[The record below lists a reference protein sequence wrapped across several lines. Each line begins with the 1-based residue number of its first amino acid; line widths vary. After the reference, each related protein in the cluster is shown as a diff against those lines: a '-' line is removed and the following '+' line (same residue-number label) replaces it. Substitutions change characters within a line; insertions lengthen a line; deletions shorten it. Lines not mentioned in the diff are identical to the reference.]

1 VGDSQQEEGELST
14 TRSADYRELT
24 ILDVAE
30 AAQVSKSTVSRVL
43 NGSPY
48 VASETRERVLAV
60 VAKLD
65 FRANTAAQGLRT
77 TRSRLV
83 GLLVPAI
90 DNDMFAATAEVI
102 EQELRRSGIGLVIT
116 SSGWDA
122 AGERLSLE
130 SLRDR
135 RLDGLVVSVVNE
147 SDPDLPARL
156 AGIARTVVLLDREI
170 PGVTADVVLTDQR
183 AGIERAVDH
192 LAALGHQTVGI
203 ATISQDVRPGREAM
217 SAFADSAARHG
228 LETAQVVIPYDRIDR
243 ASGWEIVER
252 MLERRATAIL
262 CFVPNTVTAGVL
274 ECLDQKGILVPEELS
289 LIGFDESE
297 LASVKKPQLTVV
309 FRPIHDLALRAAR
322 MMVTRLA
329 EPDLPPRT
337 EIIRMGLMVRGST
350 AAPMTVVSVV

>member
-1 VGDSQQEEGELST
+1 VGS
-14 TRSADYRELT
+14 TRSGDHKDLT

-30 AAQVSKSTVSRVL
+30 EAQVSKSTVSRVL

-48 VASETRERVLAV
+48 VAHETRERVLAV
-60 VAKLD
+60 VARLD

-147 SDPDLPARL
+147 LDAGLSQRL
-156 AGIARTVVLLDREI
+156 AAIARSLVLLDREI
-170 PGVTADVVLTDQR
+170 PGVNADVVLTDQR

-203 ATISQDVRPGREAM
+203 ATISHDVRPGREAI
-217 SAFADSAARHG
+217 SAFVDSAERHG
-228 LETAQVVIPYDRIDR
+228 LDTIEVVVPYDRIDR

-252 MLERRATAIL
+252 MVERRATAIL
-262 CFVPNTVTAGVL
+262 CFVPNSVTAGVL
-274 ECLDQKGILVPEELS
+274 ECLDQKGILVPDHLS
-289 LIGFDESE
+289 VIGFDESE

-309 FRPIHDLALRAAR
+309 YRPIQELALRAAR
-322 MMVTRLA
+322 MMVSRLA
-329 EPDLPPRT
+329 QPDLPPRT
-337 EIIRMGLMVRGST
+337 EVIRMSLMVRGST
-350 AAPMTVVSVV
+350 AAPAAVPTTT